1 MLDMLAIGGIKL
13 DTFIVI
19 EDANVHC
26 ALKNRGC
33 ELNIRYGEK
42 IPVKDL
48 KTEVAGSAPNVAIG
62 LARMKQKTG
71 VLSVMGKDLFFPIAK
86 QFLEKNKVSPKY
98 LTAQTGVNSGFAA
111 VINYKGESTQLV
123 SQSKTTYTLPKVM
136 PRTKWVHMSELG
148 GNYAKLFTQLI
159 KEQKRQ
165 DLYISFNPGT
175 IQLQERKR
183 VFMSLVKT
191 THVLFLNRKEAHKLV
206 GSRKD
211 LDIKVLIRKVKRLGP
226 DYVVITDGRNGAYA
240 FDGGQLD
247 YAPMF
252 PGDRVEATGAGDA
265 FSSGF
270 LGALMHGKPHREA
283 LMWGSVNA
291 ASVVHEIGPTKG
303 LLTHSEIQKRLKANK
318 GYTTK
323 EL

>member
-1 MLDMLAIGGIKL
+1 MLDMLTIGGIKL

-26 ALKNRGC
+26 ALKNRDC

-42 IPVKDL
+42 IPVQDL
-48 KTEVAGSAPNVAIG
+48 KTEVAGSAPNVAVG

-86 QFLEKNKVSPKY
+86 QFLEANKVSSKF
-98 LTAQTGVNSGFAA
+98 LRAQVGTDSGFAA

-123 SQSKTTYTLPKVM
+123 SQSKATYTLPKVM
-136 PRTKWVHMSELG
+136 PKTKWVHMSELG
-148 GNYAKLFTQLI
+148 TQYAKLFSQLI
-159 KEQKRQ
+159 KEQKKSN
-165 DLYISFNPGT
+165 LYISFNPGT
-175 IQLQERKR
+175 TQLQERKQ
-183 VFMSLVKT
+183 VFMSLVKAS
-191 THVLFLNRKEAHKLV
+191 HVLFLNRKEAHKLV

-291 ASVVHEIGPTKG
+291 ASVVQAIGPTKG
-303 LLTHSEIQKRLKANK
+303 LLTHTEIKKRLKTNK

>member
-1 MLDMLAIGGIKL
+1 MLTIGGIKL

-33 ELNIRYGEK
+33 ELAIRYGEK

-48 KTEVAGSAPNVAIG
+48 DTQIAGSAPNVAVG
-62 LARMKQKTG
+62 LAKMKQKTG
-71 VLSVMGKDLFFPIAK
+71 VLSIMGKDIIYPLAK
-86 QFLEKNKVSPKY
+86 DFLTKQGVVTKY
-98 LTAQTGVNSGFAA
+98 IKAQAGLDSGYAA
-111 VINYKGESTQLV
+111 VLNYKGESTQLT
-123 SQSKTTYTLPKVM
+123 SQTQATYTLPKTM
-136 PRTKWVHMSELG
+136 PKTKWVHMSELG
-148 GNYAKLFTQLI
+148 GNYSKLFDQLVR
-159 KEQKRQ
+159 EQKKS
-165 DLYISFNPGT
+165 DLYISFNPGMV
-175 IQLQERKR
+175 QLRERKR
-183 VFMSLVKT
+183 SLLKLIKF
-191 THVLFLNRKEAHKLV
+191 THVLFLNRAEAHRLV

-211 LDIKVLIRKVKRLGP
+211 IEIKTLMRKVKNMGP
-226 DYVVITDGRNGAYA
+226 DYVVVTDGRNGAYA
-240 FDGGQLD
+240 FDGEQMD

-265 FSSGF
+265 FSTGF

-283 LMWGSVNA
+283 LRWGSVNA

-303 LLTHSEIQKRLKANK
+303 LLTHTEIQKRLKQNK
-318 GYTTK
+318 RYQTK

>member
-1 MLDMLAIGGIKL
+1 MLTIGGIKL

-26 ALKNRGC
+26 ELKNRNC
-33 ELNIRYGEK
+33 ELAIRYGEK

-48 KTEVAGSAPNVAIG
+48 DTQVAGSAPNVAVG
-62 LARMKQKTG
+62 LTRMNKKSG

-86 QFLEKNKVSPKY
+86 QFLKEQNVSTKY
-98 LTAQTGVNSGFAA
+98 LRAEAGVDSGFAA

-123 SQSKTTYTLPKVM
+123 SQSKTNYTLTKVM
-136 PRTKWVHMSELG
+136 PRTKWVHVSELG
-148 GNYAKLFTQLI
+148 GNYVKLFTQLI
-159 KEQKRQ
+159 REQKKN

-175 IQLQERKR
+175 IQLQERR
-183 VFMSLVKT
+183 RAFLNLVKS
-191 THVLFLNRKEAHKLV
+191 THVLFLNRKEAHKLI

-211 LDIKVLIRKVKRLGP
+211 LDIKLLMKKVKKLGP
-226 DYVVITDGRNGAYA
+226 SYVVITDGRNGAYA
-240 FDGGQLD
+240 FDGDQLD

-252 PGDRVEATGAGDA
+252 PGARVEATGAGDA
-265 FSSGF
+265 FSTGF

-291 ASVVHEIGPTKG
+291 ASAVHEIGPTKG
-303 LLTHSEIQKRLKANK
+303 LLTHTEIQKRLKKNK
-318 GYTTK
+318 RYSTK